1 MKIIHQINTSRAIL
15 ALFIAVVNIVVAQN
29 PVPTLRTGTF
39 KRTRVVFT
47 SYRVDTLSQVFNNRI
62 T

>member
-47 SYRVDTLSQVFNNRI
+47 SYRVDTLSQVFNDRI